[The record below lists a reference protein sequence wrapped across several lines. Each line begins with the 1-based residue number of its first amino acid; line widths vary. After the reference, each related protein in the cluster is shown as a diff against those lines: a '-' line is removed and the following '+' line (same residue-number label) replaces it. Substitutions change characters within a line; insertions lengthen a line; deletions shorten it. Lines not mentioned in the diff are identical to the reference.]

1 MPKQDITQQNKVVLI
16 LHIKHCI
23 NDLFAQLNRIDPLDQ
38 TVKYCSV
45 FSDVPKR
52 AIKMKSRIR
61 KTTSP
66 IVSGIFLACCLSM
79 FTAQTNA
86 QQPSANIDRIASF
99 MAAYNEHDIDGMLLN
114 MTDDVKWLGVANNQL
129 VVETADKKQ
138 LQQAMQAHFEAQPN
152 ARSRIKDSVELG
164 NTVAVVEEAFTERN
178 QTSTS
183 QCAMSIYQLADGLIA
198 SITYY
203 AAAKC

>member
-1 MPKQDITQQNKVVLI
+1 MTSKIPLI
-16 LHIKHCI
+16 
-23 NDLFAQLNRIDPLDQ
+23 A
-38 TVKYCSV
+38 
-45 FSDVPKR
+45 
-52 AIKMKSRIR
+52 SRLL
-61 KTTSP
+61 TAVTL
-66 IVSGIFLACCLSM
+66 LACIIT
-79 FTAQTNA
+79 FTTHANA
-86 QQPSANIDRIASF
+86 QQQSANIDRIASF
-99 MAAYNEHDIDGMLLN
+99 MTAYNEHDIDGMLLN
-114 MTDDVKWLGVANNQL
+114 MTDDVKWLGVTNNQL

-152 ARSRIKDSVELG
+152 ARSRIKDSIELG

>member
-1 MPKQDITQQNKVVLI
+1 
-16 LHIKHCI
+16 
-23 NDLFAQLNRIDPLDQ
+23 
-38 TVKYCSV
+38 
-45 FSDVPKR
+45 
-52 AIKMKSRIR
+52 MKSRIR
-61 KTTSP
+61 KITSP
-66 IVSGIFLACCLSM
+66 LVSGIILACCLSM

-86 QQPSANIDRIASF
+86 QQQSANIDRIASF

-114 MTDDVKWLGVANNQL
+114 MKDDVKWLGVANNQL

-152 ARSRIKDSVELG
+152 ARSRIKDSIELG
-164 NTVAVVEEAFTERN
+164 NTVAVVEEAFTEHN
-178 QTSTS
+178 QTSKS